1 MSQVDL
7 DTSIGYAL
15 KRATTALRS
24 AMDERLRALDMT
36 VSQYS
41 SLELLAHRPGLSN
54 AELARGVFV
63 TRQATHQLLAGLTR
77 EGLVDIV
84 GTGRA
89 QRLHVTARGVERLE
103 RASAAVAD
111 VERTMI
117 QSLSEQDRQS
127 LRRSLKACAEALG
140 EQHPLP

>member
-89 QRLHVTARGVERLE
+89 QRLHVTARGLERLE

-117 QSLSEQDRQS
+117 ESLSEQDRQS

>member
-15 KRATTALRS
+15 KRATSALRS
-24 AMDERLRALDMT
+24 AMDERLRQLGMT
-36 VSQYS
+36 VPQYS

-77 EGLVDIV
+77 EGLVEIV
-84 GTGRA
+84 GSGRA

-103 RASAAVAD
+103 RASAAVAE
-111 VERTMI
+111 VELTMI
-117 QSLSEQDRQS
+117 ASLSEQDRQS
-127 LRRSLKACAEALG
+127 LRQSLAACAQALD
-140 EQHPLP
+140 EHVVP

>member
-15 KRATTALRS
+15 KRATSALRS
-24 AMDERLRALDMT
+24 AMDERLRELGMT
-36 VSQYS
+36 VPQYS

-77 EGLVDIV
+77 EGLVEIV
-84 GTGRA
+84 GVGRE
-89 QRLHVTARGVERLE
+89 QRLHVTESGLERL
-103 RASAAVAD
+103 RNASAAVAE

-117 QSLSEQDRQS
+117 ESLSGEDRKALRQS
-127 LRRSLKACAEALG
+127 LTTCADALQQYG
-140 EQHPLP
+140 G